1 MQTNSKIYIAG
12 HKGTAGTALVENL
25 QKRGFNNLVLKTRQ
39 ELDLVNQQAV
49 AKFFKEEKP
58 EYVFLTAVL
67 PCGAANVAQRA
78 DFIYQNLMIECNV
91 IHNAYLHKVKKLLFI
106 ASTTVY
112 PKNATLPTSED
123 QMLSGDLEYTNKP
136 YAIAKISGLMLC
148 ESYNLQYNTN
158 FIAITPTNLYGNN
171 DKFDLEKSHVL
182 PGILR
187 KMHLAKLLNEKRYED
202 LLNDLKFDSIEEA
215 KNYLKKFGVDEN
227 NVEIW
232 GSGKP
237 TREFLHSQD
246 LANACLFIM
255 NNIDF
260 KDLKGGNTE
269 IINTHLNI
277 GPHKNITIKELAE
290 LIKNIV
296 GFKGNLVFNLN
307 RPDGAMQ
314 KFTDCSKIH
323 SLGWK
328 HKIDLEKGI
337 QMMYEWYK
345 NNQETQNNN
354 NSSIR
359 WGGGLNFEYFIF
371 SNIQSFYT
379 NNIYDFANSTKR
391 VCNA

>member
-1 MQTNSKIYIAG
+1 MQKDSKIYITG
-12 HKGTAGTALVENL
+12 HSGLVGSAILNEL
-25 QKRGFNNLVLKTRQ
+25 KQQGYKNLVFKTHF
-39 ELDLVNQQAV
+39 ELDLTNQKAV
-49 AKFFKEEKP
+49 ADFFEREKP
-58 EYVFLTAVL
+58 EYVIL
-67 PCGAANVAQRA
+67 AAAKAGGILANNTYRA

-123 QMLSGDLEYTNKP
+123 QMLSGDLEYANKP

-277 GPHKNITIKELAE
+277 GP
-290 LIKNIV
+290 
-296 GFKGNLVFNLN
+296 
-307 RPDGAMQ
+307 
-314 KFTDCSKIH
+314 
-323 SLGWK
+323 
-328 HKIDLEKGI
+328 
-337 QMMYEWYK
+337 
-345 NNQETQNNN
+345 
-354 NSSIR
+354 
-359 WGGGLNFEYFIF
+359 
-371 SNIQSFYT
+371 
-379 NNIYDFANSTKR
+379 
-391 VCNA
+391 

>member
-1 MQTNSKIYIAG
+1 MQKDSKIYIAG
-12 HKGTAGTALVENL
+12 HSGLVGSAMLNEL
-25 QKRGFNNLVLKTRQ
+25 KQQGYKNLVFKTHF
-39 ELDLVNQQAV
+39 ELDLTNQKAV
-49 AKFFKEEKP
+49 ADFFEREKP
-58 EYVFLTAVL
+58 EYVIL
-67 PCGAANVAQRA
+67 AAARIGGISSHLFYRA

-290 LIKNIV
+290 LIKNI
-296 GFKGNLVFNLN
+296 
-307 RPDGAMQ
+307 
-314 KFTDCSKIH
+314 
-323 SLGWK
+323 
-328 HKIDLEKGI
+328 
-337 QMMYEWYK
+337 
-345 NNQETQNNN
+345 
-354 NSSIR
+354 
-359 WGGGLNFEYFIF
+359 
-371 SNIQSFYT
+371 
-379 NNIYDFANSTKR
+379 
-391 VCNA
+391 

>member
-1 MQTNSKIYIAG
+1 MQKDSKIYIAG
-12 HKGTAGTALVENL
+12 HSGLVGSAILDELKQQGYKNL
-25 QKRGFNNLVLKTRQ
+25 IFKIHS
-39 ELDLVNQQAV
+39 ELDLTNQEAV
-49 AKFFKEEKP
+49 SNFFKTEKP
-58 EYVFLTAVL
+58 EYVIL
-67 PCGAANVAQRA
+67 AAAKAGGILANNTYRA

-91 IHNAYLHKVKKLLFI
+91 IHNAYLNQVKKLLFI

-112 PKNATLPTSED
+112 PRDSTLPTNEK

-136 YAIAKISGLMLC
+136 YAIAKISGLILC
-148 ESYNLQYNTN
+148 ESYNLQYDTN

-171 DKFDLEKSHVL
+171 DKFDLKKSHVL

-202 LLNDLKFDSIEEA
+202 LLNDLKLNSIEEA
-215 KNYLKKFGVDEN
+215 KVYLKKFGVDGD

-255 NNIDF
+255 NNVNF
-260 KDLKGGNTE
+260 KDLKSDNAE

-290 LIKNIV
+290 LIKDIV
-296 GFKGNLVFNLN
+296 GFKGNLVFNSS
-307 RPDGAMQ
+307 RPDGVMQ
-314 KFTDCSKIH
+314 RFTDCSKIH

-328 HKIDLEKGI
+328 HKIGLKEGI
-337 QMMYEWYK
+337 KMMYKWYLD
-345 NNQETQNNN
+345 QNN
-354 NSSIR
+354 IR
-359 WGGGLNFEYFIF
+359 N
-371 SNIQSFYT
+371 
-379 NNIYDFANSTKR
+379 
-391 VCNA
+391 

>member
-1 MQTNSKIYIAG
+1 MQKDSKIYIAG
-12 HKGTAGTALVENL
+12 HSGLVGSAILNEL
-25 QKRGFNNLVLKTRQ
+25 KQQGYKNLVFKTHF
-39 ELDLVNQQAV
+39 ELDLTNQKAV
-49 AKFFKEEKP
+49 ADFFEREKP
-58 EYVFLTAVL
+58 EYVIL
-67 PCGAANVAQRA
+67 AAAKAGGILANNTYRA

-91 IHNAYLHKVKKLLFI
+91 IHNAYLYKVKKLLFI

-112 PKNATLPTSED
+112 PKNATLPTSEE

-215 KNYLKKFGVDEN
+215 KNYLKKFGVDKD

-246 LANACLFIM
+246 LANSCLFIM

-260 KDLKGGNTE
+260 KDLKGDNTE

-307 RPDGAMQ
+307 HPDGAMQ

-337 QMMYEWYK
+337 QMMYEWYLK
-345 NNQETQNNN
+345 EQN
-354 NSSIR
+354 IR
-359 WGGGLNFEYFIF
+359 
-371 SNIQSFYT
+371 Q
-379 NNIYDFANSTKR
+379 
-391 VCNA
+391 

>member
-1 MQTNSKIYIAG
+1 MQKDSKIYIAG
-12 HKGTAGTALVENL
+12 HSGLVGSAILNE
-25 QKRGFNNLVLKTRQ
+25 LKQQGYKNIVFKTHF
-39 ELDLVNQQAV
+39 ELDLTNQKAV
-49 AKFFKEEKP
+49 ADFFEREKP
-58 EYVFLTAVL
+58 EYVIL
-67 PCGAANVAQRA
+67 AAAKAGGILANNTYRA

-215 KNYLKKFGVDEN
+215 KNYLKKFGVSKDS
-227 NVEIW
+227 VEIW
-232 GSGKP
+232 GGGSVI
-237 TREFLHSQD
+237 REFIHAKD
-246 LANACLFIM
+246 LADASIYVM
-255 NNIDF
+255 KNIDF
-260 KDLKGGNTE
+260 KDIVSSNE
-269 IINTHLNI
+269 PHLNV
-277 GPHKNITIKELAE
+277 GSGEFLSIKELAF

-296 GFKGNLVFNLN
+296 GFKGEIVFNN
-307 RPDGAMQ
+307 SKPDSTMDRMLDSSRLQ
-314 KFTDCSKIH
+314 N
-323 SLGWK
+323 LGWK

-345 NNQETQNNN
+345 NNN
-354 NSSIR
+354 
-359 WGGGLNFEYFIF
+359 GGGY
-371 SNIQSFYT
+371 
-379 NNIYDFANSTKR
+379 
-391 VCNA
+391 

>member
-1 MQTNSKIYIAG
+1 MQKDSKIYIAG
-12 HKGTAGTALVENL
+12 HSGLVGSAILNE
-25 QKRGFNNLVLKTRQ
+25 LKQQGYKNIVFKTHF
-39 ELDLVNQQAV
+39 ELDLINQKAV
-49 AKFFKEEKP
+49 ADFFEREKP
-58 EYVFLTAVL
+58 EYVIL
-67 PCGAANVAQRA
+67 AAAKAGGILANNTYRA

-296 GFKGNLVFNLN
+296 GFKGNLAFNLN

-345 NNQETQNNN
+345 NNN
-354 NSSIR
+354 
-359 WGGGLNFEYFIF
+359 GGVLNFEYSIF
-371 SNIQSFYT
+371 TNIKSLFA
-379 NNIYDFANSTKR
+379 NNIRSFANSTKR

>member
-1 MQTNSKIYIAG
+1 MLKDSKIYIAG
-12 HKGTAGTALVENL
+12 HRGTLGKTLYNTLIEKGFHNL
-25 QKRGFNNLVLKTRQ
+25 IVKTRQ
-39 ELDLVNQQAV
+39 ELDLTHQKAV
-49 AKFFKEEKP
+49 AEFFEKEKP
-58 EYVFLTAVL
+58 EYVIL
-67 PCGAANVAQRA
+67 AAAKAGGILANNTYRA

-91 IHNAYLHKVKKLLFI
+91 IHNAYLHRVKKLLFI

-112 PKNATLPTSED
+112 PKSASLPTDEK

-136 YAIAKISGLMLC
+136 YAIAKIAGLMLC

-158 FIAITPTNLYGNN
+158 FLAITPTNLYGSN
-171 DKFDLEKSHVL
+171 DKFDLEKSHVI

-202 LLNDLKFDSIEEA
+202 LLRDLKFDSIEEA
-215 KNYLKKFGVDEN
+215 KSYLKQFGVDEN

-246 LANACLFIM
+246 LANACVFIM
-255 NNIDF
+255 NHIDF
-260 KDLKGGNTE
+260 KNLKEDHSE
-269 IINTHLNI
+269 IANTHLNV

-296 GFKGNLVFNLN
+296 GFKGNLVFNSN

-345 NNQETQNNN
+345 TTY
-354 NSSIR
+354 
-359 WGGGLNFEYFIF
+359 GGGY
-371 SNIQSFYT
+371 
-379 NNIYDFANSTKR
+379 
-391 VCNA
+391 